1 MDWIEDEAIRL
12 FCPCLA
18 DVFVGRQA
26 FQGLEPAGEVV
37 GRDEVGEMAAQLVV
51 GFVVVAFDRRFLEGS
66 VHALDLAVGQG
77 WWGLVS
83 RCSMACRQA
92 RSKGR
97 PRHIAVGFERFFG
110 RSANWIPLSVSTVW
124 TL

>member
-1 MDWIEDEAIRL
+1 M
-12 FCPCLA
+12 LA

-66 VHALDLAVGQG
+66 VHALDLAVGPG
-77 WWGLVS
+77 MVGLGQP
-83 RCSMACRQA
+83 MLDGMLPA
-92 RSKGR
+92 
-97 PRHIAVGFERFFG
+97 
-110 RSANWIPLSVSTVW
+110 STVERM
-124 TL
+124 TAPHCGRF